1 MVFVGR
7 MVPILVWMT
16 QTVMVPVDTSLEVM
30 GTAVSHLYNSFYMY
44 YIVIFCPYE
53 IGSWEID
60 LVVA

>member
-30 GTAVSHLYNSFYMY
+30 GTAVSIYLCHIIGIYMLDFSAPM
-44 YIVIFCPYE
+44 I
-53 IGSWEID
+53 
-60 LVVA
+60 